1 MDLLFP
7 YAHLNLSGE
16 AISEYPLEEDLLG
29 GCVLFRNDVNVELV
43 FHIGRDDRTDLF
55 VLNNQIPLGHRR
67 LICI

>member
-29 GCVLFRNDVNVELV
+29 GFVVFRRAVRCASHARSGQPNA
-43 FHIGRDDRTDLF
+43 
-55 VLNNQIPLGHRR
+55 
-67 LICI
+67 